1 MSPINCKWIFCKKY
15 NVDGSI
21 FKYKTQFVP
30 QGFFQE
36 FGIDY
41 HEMFN
46 LVVKLTSFLILFLFV
61 ATLDFEIH
69 QMDVCITILNGTLHE
84 EIFMQQPKGYI

>member
-15 NVDGSI
+15 NANGSI
-21 FKYKTQFVP
+21 PKYKAWLVA
-30 QGFFQE
+30 QGFFEE

-41 HEMFN
+41 HETFS
-46 LVVKLTSFLILFLFV
+46 LVVKLTFLWILFLFV

-69 QMDVCITILNGTLHE
+69 QIDVVTTIENGTLHE
-84 EIFMQQPKGYI
+84 EIFMQQLEGYI